1 MKKVFIFF
9 LVFFAISSLIGYF
22 LFGGFGKYAG
32 PVYQGSLIDA
42 HNHPPV
48 DPPSPDIMR
57 KQLDDAG
64 INKIVLFNNR
74 KVLDLY
80 KALTDRIIPFYYPE
94 KSYETPDQLSAP
106 LATFEEA
113 LQKGY
118 LGIGEVSLRHE
129 PPFETNVPADSDN
142 VKKIIDL
149 AVKYDIP
156 INIHQD
162 SHFDELERLLS
173 YNPKAKIIL
182 AHTGEGISLST
193 FWRVKTLLDKY
204 PNLSMDLSTLTRS
217 YHHFD
222 AKQLNRTDT
231 SGLPIP
237 VYLTKVNGEINPL
250 WKYLLEKYADRLM
263 IGGDDYIYDVDNLKT
278 EADSF
283 RVILGQINQDAAEKI
298 AYKNILRLLTKSK

>member
-1 MKKVFIFF
+1 MKKVFVFF
-9 LVFFAISSLIGYF
+9 LGSVFVFGLIGYF

-48 DPPSPDIMR
+48 DPPFPDVMQ
-57 KQLDDAG
+57 KQLDGARIDRIIFFSDLG
-64 INKIVLFNNR
+64 I
-74 KVLDLY
+74 LDSY
-80 KALTDRIIPFYYPE
+80 KSLPDRIIPFYYPE
-94 KSYETPDQLSAP
+94 KSYETPDQLPAP

-118 LGIGEVSLRHE
+118 LGIGEVSLRHK
-129 PPFETNVPADSDN
+129 PPFETNIPADSDN

-162 SHFDELERLLS
+162 SHFNELERLLS

-182 AHTGEGISLST
+182 AHTGEGISPLT

-204 PNLSMDLSTLTRS
+204 PNLFMDLSTLTRS
-217 YHHFD
+217 YHHAL
-222 AKQLNRTDT
+222 AKSQNEIDT
-231 SGLPIP
+231 SNWPVP

-250 WKYLLEKYADRLM
+250 WKYLLERYADRFM
-263 IGGDDYIYDVDNLKT
+263 IGGDSYINDPNSLKI

-283 RVILGQINQDAAEKI
+283 RVVLGQINKNAAEKI
-298 AYKNILRLLTKSK
+298 AYKNILYLTTSK